1 MSLDEIRTETVR
13 MRGFL
18 RAAETQAT
26 KVIALIDAEPTSPP
40 VPDEPTPIFS
50 EDWSAGFGQW
60 DDQNNPGQ
68 HSIVSDPT
76 GEDRGNVLQV
86 DFADQNDAGWLA
98 KWFSP
103 PASGEL
109 HVRTAFYLDQ
119 WGAGDAVKL
128 TNIAGNRTDDPWS
141 SFGQAGVVPNGSDF
155 FASMCSMGSGAQAD
169 RRMLAYTYHPSQG
182 GVWGDEDYDTVV
194 RPTIGA
200 WHQLDHYV
208 WLNDVGQANGV
219 VRIWLDAEPVVEL
232 TGLEFRTDAALD
244 LNMLM
249 LSFNGFGL
257 NGNRLFYDDVHVY
270 DGAPMIGTVM
280 AGGGGTTP
288 PSDDGGSSGG
298 GGSTSAP
305 TVIDNVF
312 DDGVS
317 GSWTGAIGSTG
328 ISLISDP
335 TGHFSSRQVA
345 RHRFSINSGSHT
357 DQDRYRYYD
366 GYSGQEVYAAM
377 DYVIENVTDS
387 TAQRKL
393 IYFKGDRNYPP
404 SWTVI
409 LKSYGAALY
418 LGIDDG
424 TGFQP
429 EEEVAT
435 GIISEDTPY
444 RLELGVRVNDAG
456 SSNGWIK
463 VWATDLSVGASDRT
477 QLYNSTGR
485 EIDSRTGGSHD
496 ASADRIQIGDQLDN
510 GGSEGSLVADDRIID
525 RMMISANEIG
535 TWGL

>member
-1 MSLDEIRTETVR
+1 MRLTKALTALD
-13 MRGFL
+13 
-18 RAAETQAT
+18 
-26 KVIALIDAEPTSPP
+26 ALEPTDPP
-40 VPDEPTPIFS
+40 VDPDEPVPFFT
-50 EDWSAGFGQW
+50 EDWSAGFGAW
-60 DDQNNPGQ
+60 DDQNTPSR

-232 TGLEFRTDAALD
+232 TGLEFRADDVLD